1 MNACYVV
8 QVSKMIRKRVPG
20 IRIQGEPC
28 CPGILQ
34 GGACK
39 ANCRSTVPLVAC
51 RSTSQNCLVIGLSQ
65 L

>member
-1 MNACYVV
+1 MNRCYVV

-34 GGACK
+34 GGHAK
-39 ANCRSTVPLVAC
+39 LTA
-51 RSTSQNCLVIGLSQ
+51 GLLCPWEAAGLQ
-65 L
+65 VRTAW